1 MEKMTVVGL
10 RSVDFVDDNG
20 RAVKGYS
27 VYYTMD
33 DPDVNGLMA
42 SKLFVQQARWD
53 GLRVK
58 PVPGSTYMV
67 SYYAVGFFQAK
78 SVGDVINYL
87 DRDGG
92 EIDVAYHSWVFYDP
106 VDKSIAGVLGGDDED
121 EFVQEQL
128 SLFLSQGYSVCTD
141 GLPDDL

>member
-58 PVPGSTYMV
+58 PVPGSMYM
-67 SYYAVGFFQAK
+67 
-78 SVGDVINYL
+78 
-87 DRDGG
+87 
-92 EIDVAYHSWVFYDP
+92 VFYDRYGR
-106 VDKSIAGVLGGDDED
+106 ATN
-121 EFVQEQL
+121 F
-128 SLFLSQGYSVCTD
+128 
-141 GLPDDL
+141 DLVK